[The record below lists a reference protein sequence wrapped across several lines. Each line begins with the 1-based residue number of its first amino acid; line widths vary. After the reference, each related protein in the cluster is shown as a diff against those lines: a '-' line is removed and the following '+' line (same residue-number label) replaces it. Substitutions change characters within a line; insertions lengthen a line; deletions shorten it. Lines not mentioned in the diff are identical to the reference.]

1 MNSTIMWIVVGVA
14 VLAIV
19 AAIIYAVTRNNNDSR
34 GVSTQGRGTGEG
46 IGTRRRTP
54 TTTTTTPST
63 TTTTRADVDAHP
75 RGSTDDLEQP
85 REDDVRREG
94 RGDDSPEQRRRG
106 RRGGN
111 SRP

>member
-54 TTTTTTPST
+54 TTPTTTTPP
-63 TTTTRADVDAHP
+63 TTRADVDAHP

-85 REDDVRREG
+85 REDDVRRESSA
-94 RGDDSPEQRRRG
+94 DDGPEQRRRG